1 MEVLTLK
8 NIIGGL
14 IGTLTATFFVWTT
27 STLVEVD
34 KRTAITEVKVKE
46 NNEMIKVL
54 WTEFIKRK
62 DDGDLAG
69 FNVKTNFQAWRKEVE
84 CQEEEKDRLLTT

>member
-8 NIIGGL
+8 NVIGGL
-14 IGTLTATFFVWTT
+14 IGTLTATFFVWTA

-54 WTEFIKRK
+54 WTEFVKRK

-69 FNVKTNFQAWRKEVE
+69 FNVKTNFQTWR
-84 CQEEEKDRLLTT
+84 

>member
-8 NIIGGL
+8 NVIGGL
-14 IGTLTATFFVWTT
+14 IGTLTATFFVWTA

-69 FNVKTNFQAWRKEVE
+69 FNVKTNFQTWR
-84 CQEEEKDRLLTT
+84 

>member
-8 NIIGGL
+8 NVIGGL
-14 IGTLTATFFVWTT
+14 IGTVTASFFLWTD

-62 DDGDLAG
+62 DDGNLAG
-69 FNVKTNFQAWRKEVE
+69 FNVKTNFQTWW
-84 CQEEEKDRLLTT
+84 

>member
-8 NIIGGL
+8 NVIGGL
-14 IGTLTATFFVWTT
+14 IGTLTATFFVWTV

-54 WTEFIKRK
+54 WTEFVKRK

-69 FNVKTNFQAWRKEVE
+69 FNVKTNFQTWR
-84 CQEEEKDRLLTT
+84 

>member
-8 NIIGGL
+8 NVVGGL
-14 IGTLTATFFVWTT
+14 IGTVTASFFLWTA

-62 DDGDLAG
+62 DDGNLAG
-69 FNVKTNFQAWRKEVE
+69 FNVKTNFQTWR
-84 CQEEEKDRLLTT
+84 

>member
-8 NIIGGL
+8 NVIGGL
-14 IGTLTATFFVWTT
+14 IGTLTATFFVWTA

-46 NNEMIKVL
+46 NNEMLKVL
-54 WTEFIKRK
+54 WTEFVKRK
-62 DDGDLAG
+62 DDGNLAG
-69 FNVKTNFQAWRKEVE
+69 FNVKTNFQTWW
-84 CQEEEKDRLLTT
+84 

>member
-8 NIIGGL
+8 NVIGGL
-14 IGTLTATFFVWTT
+14 IGTLTATFFVWTA

-62 DDGDLAG
+62 DDGNLAG
-69 FNVKTNFQAWRKEVE
+69 FNVKTNFQTWW
-84 CQEEEKDRLLTT
+84 

>member
-14 IGTLTATFFVWTT
+14 IGTLTATFFVWTA

-69 FNVKTNFQAWRKEVE
+69 FNVKTNFQTWW
-84 CQEEEKDRLLTT
+84 

>member
-8 NIIGGL
+8 NIISGVVGA
-14 IGTLTATFFVWTT
+14 GTASFFLWTT

-54 WTEFIKRK
+54 WTEFIRRK

-69 FNVKTNFQAWRKEVE
+69 FNVKTNFQTWR
-84 CQEEEKDRLLTT
+84 

>member
-1 MEVLTLK
+1 MEVLTVK
-8 NIIGGL
+8 NVIGGL
-14 IGTLTATFFVWTT
+14 IGTVTASFFLWTA

-69 FNVKTNFQAWRKEVE
+69 FNVKTNFQTWR
-84 CQEEEKDRLLTT
+84 

>member
-1 MEVLTLK
+1 MEMLTLK
-8 NIIGGL
+8 TAVGGVV
-14 IGTLTATFFVWTT
+14 GTVTATFFLWTA

-54 WTEFIKRK
+54 WTEFVKRK
-62 DDGDLAG
+62 DNGDLAG
-69 FNVKTNFQAWRKEVE
+69 FNVKTNFQTWR
-84 CQEEEKDRLLTT
+84 

>member
-8 NIIGGL
+8 NVIGGL
-14 IGTLTATFFVWTT
+14 IGTLTATFFVWTA

-54 WTEFIKRK
+54 WTEFVKRK

-69 FNVKTNFQAWRKEVE
+69 FNVKTNFQTWW
-84 CQEEEKDRLLTT
+84 

>member
-1 MEVLTLK
+1 MEVLTVK
-8 NIIGGL
+8 NVIGGL
-14 IGTLTATFFVWTT
+14 IGTVTASFFLWTA

-54 WTEFIKRK
+54 WTEFVKRK

-69 FNVKTNFQAWRKEVE
+69 FNVKTNFQTWR
-84 CQEEEKDRLLTT
+84 

>member
-8 NIIGGL
+8 NVVGGL
-14 IGTLTATFFVWTT
+14 IGTLTATFFVWTA

-62 DDGDLAG
+62 DDGNLAG
-69 FNVKTNFQAWRKEVE
+69 FNVKTNFQTWW
-84 CQEEEKDRLLTT
+84 

>member
-8 NIIGGL
+8 NVIGGL
-14 IGTLTATFFVWTT
+14 IGTVTASFFLWTA

-62 DDGDLAG
+62 DDGNLAG
-69 FNVKTNFQAWRKEVE
+69 FNVKTNFQTWR
-84 CQEEEKDRLLTT
+84 

>member
-14 IGTLTATFFVWTT
+14 IGTLTATFFVWTA

-69 FNVKTNFQAWRKEVE
+69 FNVKTNFQTWR
-84 CQEEEKDRLLTT
+84 

>member
-8 NIIGGL
+8 NVVGGL
-14 IGTLTATFFVWTT
+14 IGTLTATFFVWTA

-69 FNVKTNFQAWRKEVE
+69 FNVKTNFQTWW
-84 CQEEEKDRLLTT
+84 

>member
-14 IGTLTATFFVWTT
+14 IGTLTATFFVWTA

-54 WTEFIKRK
+54 WTEFVKRK

-69 FNVKTNFQAWRKEVE
+69 FNVKTNFQTWW
-84 CQEEEKDRLLTT
+84 

>member
-8 NIIGGL
+8 NVVGGL
-14 IGTLTATFFVWTT
+14 IGTLTATFFVWTA

-69 FNVKTNFQAWRKEVE
+69 FNVKTNFQTWR
-84 CQEEEKDRLLTT
+84 

>member
-8 NIIGGL
+8 NVVGGL
-14 IGTLTATFFVWTT
+14 IGTVTASFFLWTA

-46 NNEMIKVL
+46 NNEMITVL

-69 FNVKTNFQAWRKEVE
+69 FNVKTNFQTWR
-84 CQEEEKDRLLTT
+84 

>member
-8 NIIGGL
+8 NVIGGL
-14 IGTLTATFFVWTT
+14 IGTLTATFFVWTA

-54 WTEFIKRK
+54 WTEFVKRK
-62 DDGDLAG
+62 DDGNLAG
-69 FNVKTNFQAWRKEVE
+69 FNVKTNFQTWW
-84 CQEEEKDRLLTT
+84 

>member
-14 IGTLTATFFVWTT
+14 IGTLTATFFVWTA

-54 WTEFIKRK
+54 WTEFVKRK
-62 DDGDLAG
+62 DDGNLAG
-69 FNVKTNFQAWRKEVE
+69 FNVKTNFQTWR
-84 CQEEEKDRLLTT
+84 

>member
-8 NIIGGL
+8 NVIGGL
-14 IGTLTATFFVWTT
+14 IGTVTASFFLWTA

-62 DDGDLAG
+62 DDGNLAG
-69 FNVKTNFQAWRKEVE
+69 FNVKTNFQTWW
-84 CQEEEKDRLLTT
+84 

>member
-8 NIIGGL
+8 NVIGGL
-14 IGTLTATFFVWTT
+14 IGTVTASFCLWTA

-62 DDGDLAG
+62 DDGNLAG
-69 FNVKTNFQAWRKEVE
+69 FNVKTNFQTWW
-84 CQEEEKDRLLTT
+84 

>member
-14 IGTLTATFFVWTT
+14 IGTLTATFFVWTA

-54 WTEFIKRK
+54 WTEFVKRK
-62 DDGDLAG
+62 DDGNLAG
-69 FNVKTNFQAWRKEVE
+69 FNVKTNFQTWW
-84 CQEEEKDRLLTT
+84 

>member
-8 NIIGGL
+8 NVIGGL
-14 IGTLTATFFVWTT
+14 IGTLTATFFVWTA

-69 FNVKTNFQAWRKEVE
+69 FNVKTNFQTWW
-84 CQEEEKDRLLTT
+84 

>member
-8 NIIGGL
+8 NVIGGL
-14 IGTLTATFFVWTT
+14 IGTVTASFFLWTA

-69 FNVKTNFQAWRKEVE
+69 FNVKANFQTWR
-84 CQEEEKDRLLTT
+84 

>member
-8 NIIGGL
+8 NVIGGL
-14 IGTLTATFFVWTT
+14 IGTLTATFFVWTA

-62 DDGDLAG
+62 DDGNLAE
-69 FNVKTNFQAWRKEVE
+69 FNVKTNFQTWW
-84 CQEEEKDRLLTT
+84 

>member
-8 NIIGGL
+8 NVVGGL
-14 IGTLTATFFVWTT
+14 IGTLTATFFVWTA

-34 KRTAITEVKVKE
+34 KKTAITEVKVKE

-54 WTEFIKRK
+54 WTEFVKRK

-69 FNVKTNFQAWRKEVE
+69 FNVKTNFQTWR
-84 CQEEEKDRLLTT
+84 

>member
-14 IGTLTATFFVWTT
+14 IGTLTATFFVWTA

-54 WTEFIKRK
+54 WTEFVKRK

-69 FNVKTNFQAWRKEVE
+69 FNVKTNFQTWR
-84 CQEEEKDRLLTT
+84 